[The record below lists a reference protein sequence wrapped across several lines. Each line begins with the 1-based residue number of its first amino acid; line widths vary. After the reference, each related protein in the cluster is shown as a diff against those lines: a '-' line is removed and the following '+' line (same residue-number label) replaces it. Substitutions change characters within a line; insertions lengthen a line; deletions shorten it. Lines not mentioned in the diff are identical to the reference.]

1 MPPAVPAFA
10 LRYHDGDGCGDGVV
24 QIRGV
29 IYCLEHLGP
38 WCAAAAAYLDLL
50 APPATADEE
59 AALAEQAAQEEEGG
73 DMWQEGQ
80 EEDEDGE
87 WQH

>member
-1 MPPAVPAFA
+1 M
-10 LRYHDGDGCGDGVV
+10 L

-50 APPATADEE
+50 APPTSAEE
-59 AALAEQAAQEEEGG
+59 EQAAAEQAAVESSGNV
-73 DMWQEGQ
+73 WQG
-80 EEDEDGE
+80 EDEDGE
-87 WQH
+87 SGCAMAV